1 MVRLGILLLKFLE
14 AADEEVSFD
23 SVCERS
29 YAICSLHGLD
39 IRPKSY
45 ETDVEKVPL
54 ADALKSLRGSH
65 LEKTVGSIGLLWDS
79 HEIQRPAL
87 NCAKCPFHNSGRLS
101 RGVREEC
108 DKCFECLSFH
118 LEKVGNRMEDCCRR
132 KTLPSAVCDEIEDI
146 EEDSTVKFT
155 SEFVTKNRYN
165 DLANDFLDDADLF
178 SFDMFALNEFSSGL
192 LHRENAHLPKT
203 TFHHHCLPEADCMVE
218 CEAMGAGKGFWY
230 RQENSS
236 DEGCCECLDPE
247 IKRLA
252 NYQDFKKPLC
262 KYCPVE

>member
-1 MVRLGILLLKFLE
+1 MTSRIEFRVSDFLRNI
-14 AADEEVSFD
+14 
-23 SVCERS
+23 RS

-54 ADALKSLRGSH
+54 ADALRSLRGSH

-118 LEKVGNRMEDCCRR
+118 LEKVDTRMEDCCRR
-132 KTLPSAVCDEIEDI
+132 KTLPSGNNRKALVSFNDCRED
-146 EEDSTVKFT
+146 
-155 SEFVTKNRYN
+155 NLY
-165 DLANDFLDDADLF
+165 
-178 SFDMFALNEFSSGL
+178 
-192 LHRENAHLPKT
+192 
-203 TFHHHCLPEADCMVE
+203 PEVSMKE
-218 CEAMGAGKGFWY
+218 T
-230 RQENSS
+230 
-236 DEGCCECLDPE
+236 
-247 IKRLA
+247 
-252 NYQDFKKPLC
+252 
-262 KYCPVE
+262 